1 MKNKN
6 IKLIIIPLTIVTII
20 TCIVISMQTYSQYK
34 KISVIT
40 NEKISEIIEYIIKE
54 NPAIDTKN
62 IIQILNSNEYKD
74 GEEELKKY
82 GINIEEVNS
91 IIAVQKQMKTNIIL
105 NIILIVSFNALYM
118 AIIFIYLKQ
127 RDKKINQ
134 ITQYINEIKNRK
146 YDLDINEN
154 SEDELSNLKNEL
166 YKITIMLKEESE
178 ISRQDKENIKMSVED
193 ISHQL
198 KTPLTSIM
206 IMLDNLK
213 DNPNMDEDTK
223 QRFIFEISKQVDW
236 INWLVISILK
246 LSRLE
251 ANVVKFSDNKINVKK
266 FIDEIINNLEIP
278 IEIKNQ
284 KIIIE
289 GNEDASFIGDYKWQ
303 QEAITNI
310 IKNAIEHNKENGKIT
325 IKYEENGVRI
335 DEINVISLSKE
346 AHERY
351 ISKLGGDYEKYK
363 NGAILIDKNINTN
376 NDGKKIQGNIYTW
389 KKGDII
395 TGKINDTQYNIEILA
410 KTEEIPAGVN
420 ILYNPDAFIIV
431 SEDFINRV
439 GYKTI
444 ALYYD
449 SKDAYK
455 LDEEIKQYKQENNIT
470 DNTIQTFNM
479 EESARAENAVVLVIS
494 IFLYGFIGVITLIGI
509 TNIFNTITTNM
520 NLRKKEFAMLKS
532 IGMTKKEFNRMIR
545 LESIFYGLKSLIIGI
560 PIGLLLSYGMYNV
573 FRNSMEMEY
582 VLPYKS
588 IVVAVIFVAV
598 VIGII
603 MKYSMSK
610 INKQNVIETIRND
623 NI

>member
-6 IKLIIIPLTIVTII
+6 IKLIIIPLTILMIF

-54 NPAIDTKN
+54 NPSIDTKK
-62 IIQILNSNEYKD
+62 IIQILNSNEYKV

-82 GINIEEVNS
+82 WINIEEINS
-91 IIAVQKQMKTNIIL
+91 IIAVRKQMKTNIIL
-105 NIILIVSFNALYM
+105 NIILIVLFSVLYM

-146 YDLDINEN
+146 YDLNINEN

-223 QRFIFEISKQVDW
+223 QKFIFEISKQVDW

-251 ANVVKFSDNKINVKK
+251 ADVVKFSNNKINVKK
-266 FIDEIINNLEIP
+266 FIDEIIGNLEIP

-284 KIIIE
+284 KISIE
-289 GNEDASFIGDYKWQ
+289 GDEDASFIGDYKWQ

-325 IKYEENGVRI
+325 IKYEENVLFTKITII
-335 DEINVISLSKE
+335 DEGQGIAKEDLKHIFERFYKAQNSSDNSVGIGLSL
-346 AHERY
+346 A
-351 ISKLGGDYEKYK
+351 
-363 NGAILIDKNINTN
+363 KNIIEKN
-376 NDGKKIQGNIYTW
+376 NGMINCKSEIGN
-389 KKGDII
+389 G
-395 TGKINDTQYNIEILA
+395 
-410 KTEEIPAGVN
+410 TE
-420 ILYNPDAFIIV
+420 FIV
-431 SEDFINRV
+431 K
-439 GYKTI
+439 Y
-444 ALYYD
+444 
-449 SKDAYK
+449 
-455 LDEEIKQYKQENNIT
+455 
-470 DNTIQTFNM
+470 
-479 EESARAENAVVLVIS
+479 
-494 IFLYGFIGVITLIGI
+494 
-509 TNIFNTITTNM
+509 
-520 NLRKKEFAMLKS
+520 
-532 IGMTKKEFNRMIR
+532 
-545 LESIFYGLKSLIIGI
+545 
-560 PIGLLLSYGMYNV
+560 
-573 FRNSMEMEY
+573 
-582 VLPYKS
+582 
-588 IVVAVIFVAV
+588 
-598 VIGII
+598 
-603 MKYSMSK
+603 MK
-610 INKQNVIETIRND
+610 
-623 NI
+623 

>member
-20 TCIVISMQTYSQYK
+20 TCIVISIQTYSQYK

-40 NEKISEIIEYIIKE
+40 NEKISGIIEYIIKE

-105 NIILIVSFNALYM
+105 NIILIVLFSVLYM

-146 YDLDINEN
+146 YDLNINEN

-223 QRFIFEISKQVDW
+223 QKFIFEISKQVDW

-251 ANVVKFSDNKINVKK
+251 ADVVKFSNNKINVKK
-266 FIDEIINNLEIP
+266 FIDEIIGNLEIP

-284 KIIIE
+284 KISIE
-289 GNEDASFIGDYKWQ
+289 GDEDASFIGDYKWQ

-325 IKYEENGVRI
+325 IKYEENVLFTKITII
-335 DEINVISLSKE
+335 DEGQGIAKEDLKHIFERFYKAQNSSDNSVGIGLSL
-346 AHERY
+346 A
-351 ISKLGGDYEKYK
+351 
-363 NGAILIDKNINTN
+363 KNIIEKN
-376 NDGKKIQGNIYTW
+376 NGMINCKSEIGN
-389 KKGDII
+389 G
-395 TGKINDTQYNIEILA
+395 
-410 KTEEIPAGVN
+410 TE
-420 ILYNPDAFIIV
+420 FIV
-431 SEDFINRV
+431 K
-439 GYKTI
+439 Y
-444 ALYYD
+444 
-449 SKDAYK
+449 
-455 LDEEIKQYKQENNIT
+455 
-470 DNTIQTFNM
+470 
-479 EESARAENAVVLVIS
+479 
-494 IFLYGFIGVITLIGI
+494 
-509 TNIFNTITTNM
+509 
-520 NLRKKEFAMLKS
+520 
-532 IGMTKKEFNRMIR
+532 
-545 LESIFYGLKSLIIGI
+545 
-560 PIGLLLSYGMYNV
+560 
-573 FRNSMEMEY
+573 
-582 VLPYKS
+582 
-588 IVVAVIFVAV
+588 
-598 VIGII
+598 
-603 MKYSMSK
+603 MK
-610 INKQNVIETIRND
+610 
-623 NI
+623 

>member
-20 TCIVISMQTYSQYK
+20 ACIVISMQTYSQYK

-40 NEKISEIIEYIIKE
+40 NEKISGIIEYIIKE

-105 NIILIVSFNALYM
+105 NIILIVLFSVLYM

-146 YDLDINEN
+146 YDLNINEN

-223 QRFIFEISKQVDW
+223 QKFIFEISKQVDW

-251 ANVVKFSDNKINVKK
+251 ADVVKFSNNKIKVKK
-266 FIDEIINNLEIP
+266 FIDEIIGNLEIP

-284 KIIIE
+284 KISIE
-289 GNEDASFIGDYKWQ
+289 GDEDASFIGDYKWQ

-325 IKYEENGVRI
+325 IKYEENVLFTKITII
-335 DEINVISLSKE
+335 DEGQGIAKEDLKHIFERFYKAQNSSDNSVGIGLSL
-346 AHERY
+346 A
-351 ISKLGGDYEKYK
+351 
-363 NGAILIDKNINTN
+363 KNIIEKN
-376 NDGKKIQGNIYTW
+376 NGMINCKSEIGN
-389 KKGDII
+389 G
-395 TGKINDTQYNIEILA
+395 
-410 KTEEIPAGVN
+410 TE
-420 ILYNPDAFIIV
+420 FIV
-431 SEDFINRV
+431 K
-439 GYKTI
+439 Y
-444 ALYYD
+444 
-449 SKDAYK
+449 
-455 LDEEIKQYKQENNIT
+455 
-470 DNTIQTFNM
+470 
-479 EESARAENAVVLVIS
+479 
-494 IFLYGFIGVITLIGI
+494 
-509 TNIFNTITTNM
+509 
-520 NLRKKEFAMLKS
+520 
-532 IGMTKKEFNRMIR
+532 
-545 LESIFYGLKSLIIGI
+545 
-560 PIGLLLSYGMYNV
+560 
-573 FRNSMEMEY
+573 
-582 VLPYKS
+582 
-588 IVVAVIFVAV
+588 
-598 VIGII
+598 
-603 MKYSMSK
+603 MK
-610 INKQNVIETIRND
+610 
-623 NI
+623 

>member
-40 NEKISEIIEYIIKE
+40 NEKISGIIEYIIKE

-62 IIQILNSNEYKD
+62 IIQVLNSNEYKD

-105 NIILIVSFNALYM
+105 NIILIVLFSVLYM

-146 YDLDINEN
+146 YDLNINEN

-178 ISRQDKENIKMSVED
+178 ISRQDKEKIKMSVED

-223 QRFIFEISKQVDW
+223 QKFIFEISKQVDW

-251 ANVVKFSDNKINVKK
+251 ADVVKFSNNKINVKK
-266 FIDEIINNLEIP
+266 FIDEIIDNLEIP

-289 GNEDASFIGDYKWQ
+289 GNKDVSFIGDYKWQ

-310 IKNAIEHNKENGKIT
+310 IKNAIEHNKKNGKIT
-325 IKYEENGVRI
+325 IKYEENVLFTKITII
-335 DEINVISLSKE
+335 DE
-346 AHERY
+346 
-351 ISKLGGDYEKYK
+351 GQG
-363 NGAILIDKNINTN
+363 IDKEDLKHIFERFYKAQNSSDNSVGI
-376 NDGKKIQGNIYTW
+376 GLS
-389 KKGDII
+389 
-395 TGKINDTQYNIEILA
+395 LA
-410 KTEEIPAGVN
+410 KNIIEKNNGMINCKSEIGNGTE
-420 ILYNPDAFIIV
+420 FIV
-431 SEDFINRV
+431 K
-439 GYKTI
+439 Y
-444 ALYYD
+444 
-449 SKDAYK
+449 
-455 LDEEIKQYKQENNIT
+455 
-470 DNTIQTFNM
+470 
-479 EESARAENAVVLVIS
+479 
-494 IFLYGFIGVITLIGI
+494 
-509 TNIFNTITTNM
+509 
-520 NLRKKEFAMLKS
+520 
-532 IGMTKKEFNRMIR
+532 
-545 LESIFYGLKSLIIGI
+545 
-560 PIGLLLSYGMYNV
+560 
-573 FRNSMEMEY
+573 
-582 VLPYKS
+582 
-588 IVVAVIFVAV
+588 
-598 VIGII
+598 
-603 MKYSMSK
+603 MK
-610 INKQNVIETIRND
+610 
-623 NI
+623 

>member
-105 NIILIVSFNALYM
+105 NIILIVLFSVLYM

-146 YDLDINEN
+146 YDLNINEN

-223 QRFIFEISKQVDW
+223 QKFIFEISKQVDW

-251 ANVVKFSDNKINVKK
+251 ADVVKFSNNKINVKK
-266 FIDEIINNLEIP
+266 FIDEIIGNLEIP

-284 KIIIE
+284 KISIE
-289 GNEDASFIGDYKWQ
+289 GDEDASFIGDYKWQ

-325 IKYEENGVRI
+325 IKYEENVLFTKITII
-335 DEINVISLSKE
+335 DEGQGIAKEDLKHIFERFYKAQNSSDNSVGIGLSL
-346 AHERY
+346 A
-351 ISKLGGDYEKYK
+351 
-363 NGAILIDKNINTN
+363 KNIIEKN
-376 NDGKKIQGNIYTW
+376 NGMINCKSEIGN
-389 KKGDII
+389 G
-395 TGKINDTQYNIEILA
+395 
-410 KTEEIPAGVN
+410 TE
-420 ILYNPDAFIIV
+420 FIV
-431 SEDFINRV
+431 K
-439 GYKTI
+439 Y
-444 ALYYD
+444 
-449 SKDAYK
+449 
-455 LDEEIKQYKQENNIT
+455 
-470 DNTIQTFNM
+470 
-479 EESARAENAVVLVIS
+479 
-494 IFLYGFIGVITLIGI
+494 
-509 TNIFNTITTNM
+509 
-520 NLRKKEFAMLKS
+520 
-532 IGMTKKEFNRMIR
+532 
-545 LESIFYGLKSLIIGI
+545 
-560 PIGLLLSYGMYNV
+560 
-573 FRNSMEMEY
+573 
-582 VLPYKS
+582 
-588 IVVAVIFVAV
+588 
-598 VIGII
+598 
-603 MKYSMSK
+603 MK
-610 INKQNVIETIRND
+610 
-623 NI
+623 

>member
-6 IKLIIIPLTIVTII
+6 IKLIIIPLTILMIF

-54 NPAIDTKN
+54 NPAIDTKK
-62 IIQILNSNEYKD
+62 IIQILNSNEYKV

-91 IIAVQKQMKTNIIL
+91 VIAVQKQMKTNIIL
-105 NIILIVSFNALYM
+105 NIILIVLFNALYM

-266 FIDEIINNLEIP
+266 FIDEIIDNLEIP

-284 KIIIE
+284 NIIIE

-325 IKYEENGVRI
+325 IKYEENVLFTKITII
-335 DEINVISLSKE
+335 DEGQGIAKEDLKHIFERFYKAQNSSDNSVGIGLSL
-346 AHERY
+346 A
-351 ISKLGGDYEKYK
+351 
-363 NGAILIDKNINTN
+363 KNIIEKN
-376 NDGKKIQGNIYTW
+376 NGMINCKSEIGN
-389 KKGDII
+389 G
-395 TGKINDTQYNIEILA
+395 
-410 KTEEIPAGVN
+410 TE
-420 ILYNPDAFIIV
+420 FIV
-431 SEDFINRV
+431 K
-439 GYKTI
+439 Y
-444 ALYYD
+444 
-449 SKDAYK
+449 
-455 LDEEIKQYKQENNIT
+455 
-470 DNTIQTFNM
+470 
-479 EESARAENAVVLVIS
+479 
-494 IFLYGFIGVITLIGI
+494 
-509 TNIFNTITTNM
+509 
-520 NLRKKEFAMLKS
+520 
-532 IGMTKKEFNRMIR
+532 
-545 LESIFYGLKSLIIGI
+545 
-560 PIGLLLSYGMYNV
+560 
-573 FRNSMEMEY
+573 
-582 VLPYKS
+582 
-588 IVVAVIFVAV
+588 
-598 VIGII
+598 
-603 MKYSMSK
+603 MK
-610 INKQNVIETIRND
+610 
-623 NI
+623 

>member
-6 IKLIIIPLTIVTII
+6 IKLIIIPLTILMIF

-54 NPAIDTKN
+54 NPSIDTKK
-62 IIQILNSNEYKD
+62 IIQILNSNEYKV

-82 GINIEEVNS
+82 GINIEKINS

-105 NIILIVSFNALYM
+105 NIILIVLFSVLYM

-146 YDLDINEN
+146 YDLNINEN

-178 ISRQDKENIKMSVED
+178 ISRQDKEKIKMSVED

-223 QRFIFEISKQVDW
+223 QKFIFEISKQVDW

-251 ANVVKFSDNKINVKK
+251 ADVVKFSNNKINVKK
-266 FIDEIINNLEIP
+266 FIDEIIGNLEIP

-284 KIIIE
+284 KISIE
-289 GNEDASFIGDYKWQ
+289 GDEDASFIGDYKWQ

-325 IKYEENGVRI
+325 IKYEENVLFTKITII
-335 DEINVISLSKE
+335 DEWQGIAKEDLKHIFERFYKAQNSSDNSVGIGLSL
-346 AHERY
+346 A
-351 ISKLGGDYEKYK
+351 
-363 NGAILIDKNINTN
+363 KNIIEKN
-376 NDGKKIQGNIYTW
+376 NGMINCKSEIGN
-389 KKGDII
+389 G
-395 TGKINDTQYNIEILA
+395 
-410 KTEEIPAGVN
+410 TE
-420 ILYNPDAFIIV
+420 FIV
-431 SEDFINRV
+431 K
-439 GYKTI
+439 Y
-444 ALYYD
+444 
-449 SKDAYK
+449 
-455 LDEEIKQYKQENNIT
+455 
-470 DNTIQTFNM
+470 
-479 EESARAENAVVLVIS
+479 
-494 IFLYGFIGVITLIGI
+494 
-509 TNIFNTITTNM
+509 
-520 NLRKKEFAMLKS
+520 
-532 IGMTKKEFNRMIR
+532 
-545 LESIFYGLKSLIIGI
+545 
-560 PIGLLLSYGMYNV
+560 
-573 FRNSMEMEY
+573 
-582 VLPYKS
+582 
-588 IVVAVIFVAV
+588 
-598 VIGII
+598 
-603 MKYSMSK
+603 MK
-610 INKQNVIETIRND
+610 
-623 NI
+623 

>member
-6 IKLIIIPLTIVTII
+6 IKLIIIPLTILMIF

-54 NPAIDTKN
+54 NPAIDTKK
-62 IIQILNSNEYKD
+62 IIQILNSNEYKV

-91 IIAVQKQMKTNIIL
+91 VIAVQKQMKTNIIL
-105 NIILIVSFNALYM
+105 NIILIVLFNALYM

-166 YKITIMLKEESE
+166 YKITILLKKESE

-198 KTPLTSIM
+198 KTPLTSIV

-266 FIDEIINNLEIP
+266 FIDEIIDNLEIP

-284 KIIIE
+284 NIIIE

-325 IKYEENGVRI
+325 IKYEENVLFTKITII
-335 DEINVISLSKE
+335 DEGQGIAKEDLKHIFERFYKAQNSSDNSVGIGLSL
-346 AHERY
+346 A
-351 ISKLGGDYEKYK
+351 
-363 NGAILIDKNINTN
+363 KNIIEKN
-376 NDGKKIQGNIYTW
+376 NGMINCKSEIGKG
-389 KKGDII
+389 
-395 TGKINDTQYNIEILA
+395 
-410 KTEEIPAGVN
+410 TE
-420 ILYNPDAFIIV
+420 FIV
-431 SEDFINRV
+431 K
-439 GYKTI
+439 Y
-444 ALYYD
+444 
-449 SKDAYK
+449 
-455 LDEEIKQYKQENNIT
+455 
-470 DNTIQTFNM
+470 
-479 EESARAENAVVLVIS
+479 
-494 IFLYGFIGVITLIGI
+494 
-509 TNIFNTITTNM
+509 
-520 NLRKKEFAMLKS
+520 
-532 IGMTKKEFNRMIR
+532 
-545 LESIFYGLKSLIIGI
+545 
-560 PIGLLLSYGMYNV
+560 
-573 FRNSMEMEY
+573 
-582 VLPYKS
+582 
-588 IVVAVIFVAV
+588 
-598 VIGII
+598 
-603 MKYSMSK
+603 MK
-610 INKQNVIETIRND
+610 
-623 NI
+623 

>member
-6 IKLIIIPLTIVTII
+6 IKLIIIPLTILMIF

-54 NPAIDTKN
+54 NPSIDTKK
-62 IIQILNSNEYKD
+62 IIQILNSNEYKV

-82 GINIEEVNS
+82 GINIEEINS
-91 IIAVQKQMKTNIIL
+91 IIAVRKQMKTNIIL
-105 NIILIVSFNALYM
+105 NIILIVLFSVLYM

-146 YDLDINEN
+146 YDLNINEN

-198 KTPLTSIM
+198 KTPLTSII

-223 QRFIFEISKQVDW
+223 QKFIFEISKQVDW

-251 ANVVKFSDNKINVKK
+251 ADVVKFSNNKINVKK
-266 FIDEIINNLEIP
+266 FIDEIIGNLEIP

-284 KIIIE
+284 KISIE
-289 GNEDASFIGDYKWQ
+289 GDEDASFIGDYKWQ

-325 IKYEENGVRI
+325 IKYEENVLFTKITII
-335 DEINVISLSKE
+335 DEGQGIAKEDLKHIFERFYKAQNSSDNSVGIGLSL
-346 AHERY
+346 A
-351 ISKLGGDYEKYK
+351 
-363 NGAILIDKNINTN
+363 KNIIEKN
-376 NDGKKIQGNIYTW
+376 NGMINCKSEIGN
-389 KKGDII
+389 G
-395 TGKINDTQYNIEILA
+395 
-410 KTEEIPAGVN
+410 TE
-420 ILYNPDAFIIV
+420 FIV
-431 SEDFINRV
+431 K
-439 GYKTI
+439 Y
-444 ALYYD
+444 
-449 SKDAYK
+449 
-455 LDEEIKQYKQENNIT
+455 
-470 DNTIQTFNM
+470 
-479 EESARAENAVVLVIS
+479 
-494 IFLYGFIGVITLIGI
+494 
-509 TNIFNTITTNM
+509 
-520 NLRKKEFAMLKS
+520 
-532 IGMTKKEFNRMIR
+532 
-545 LESIFYGLKSLIIGI
+545 
-560 PIGLLLSYGMYNV
+560 
-573 FRNSMEMEY
+573 
-582 VLPYKS
+582 
-588 IVVAVIFVAV
+588 
-598 VIGII
+598 
-603 MKYSMSK
+603 MK
-610 INKQNVIETIRND
+610 
-623 NI
+623 

>member
-40 NEKISEIIEYIIKE
+40 NEKISGIIEYIIKE

-105 NIILIVSFNALYM
+105 NIILIVLFSVLYM

-146 YDLDINEN
+146 YDLNINEN

-206 IMLDNLK
+206 IILDNLK

-223 QRFIFEISKQVDW
+223 QKFIFEISKQVDW

-251 ANVVKFSDNKINVKK
+251 ADVVKFSNNKIKVKK
-266 FIDEIINNLEIP
+266 FIDEIIGNLEIP

-284 KIIIE
+284 KISIE
-289 GNEDASFIGDYKWQ
+289 GDEDASFIGDYKWQ

-325 IKYEENGVRI
+325 IKYEENVLFTKITII
-335 DEINVISLSKE
+335 DEGQGIAKEDLKHIFERFYKAQNSSDNSVGIGLSL
-346 AHERY
+346 A
-351 ISKLGGDYEKYK
+351 
-363 NGAILIDKNINTN
+363 KNIIEKN
-376 NDGKKIQGNIYTW
+376 NGMINCKSEIGN
-389 KKGDII
+389 G
-395 TGKINDTQYNIEILA
+395 
-410 KTEEIPAGVN
+410 TE
-420 ILYNPDAFIIV
+420 FIV
-431 SEDFINRV
+431 K
-439 GYKTI
+439 Y
-444 ALYYD
+444 
-449 SKDAYK
+449 
-455 LDEEIKQYKQENNIT
+455 
-470 DNTIQTFNM
+470 
-479 EESARAENAVVLVIS
+479 
-494 IFLYGFIGVITLIGI
+494 
-509 TNIFNTITTNM
+509 
-520 NLRKKEFAMLKS
+520 
-532 IGMTKKEFNRMIR
+532 
-545 LESIFYGLKSLIIGI
+545 
-560 PIGLLLSYGMYNV
+560 
-573 FRNSMEMEY
+573 
-582 VLPYKS
+582 
-588 IVVAVIFVAV
+588 
-598 VIGII
+598 
-603 MKYSMSK
+603 MK
-610 INKQNVIETIRND
+610 
-623 NI
+623 